1 MEDYQKHF
9 NPGALRSKLKHFAG
23 VMGRELVTH
32 SLTLYYMSRD
42 PAVPNDAK
50 LMVFAAL
57 GYMIL
62 PTDFIP
68 DLIPGV
74 GFSDDLGALVITIS
88 TLSKHITASHRERAK
103 VMADKWFS
111 KPSGPGGLEE
121 EDVIDI

>member
-1 MEDYQKHF
+1 MEDYQQHYSPDTF
-9 NPGALRSKLKHFAG
+9 RDKLKRFAG
-23 VMGRELVTH
+23 SMGKELVTQA
-32 SLTLYYMSRD
+32 LTLYYMGRD

-57 GYMIL
+57 GYLIL

-68 DLIPGV
+68 DFIPGV

-88 TLSKHITASHRERAK
+88 MLSKNVTAGHRQQAK
-103 VMADKWFS
+103 TLVEKWFS
-111 KPSGPGGLEE
+111 KPSGPGSLDD